1 MNLQGA
7 RTIPDPVHQEIMQKY
22 DPVKDLYDADL
33 VKDFGTEFFSWI
45 THNKQNQYQGLHRFN
60 HITLCAGSSQAFDHF
75 YLKHHKRRFRT
86 LPGEFMYHRAV
97 LKQGFHHL
105 LLTSDALAAND
116 AVIISVPFSDTGKR
130 PDKLEE
136 ILSACDEKQVPVLLD
151 MAYAVCSKNIH
162 VDLDHTCIDA
172 VVFSMSKFLH
182 GAEHLRV
189 GIRFQRRN
197 DDDGID
203 VFNSVGMNN
212 RQDIGLARHIMRY
225 FPSDYLWSNYAKQY
239 AQAIK
244 KLKLK
249 ATDCIMFG
257 LDYRNQYPELNRGNE
272 FNRVCI
278 SEMIAD
284 ACKPGK

>member
-7 RTIPDPVHQEIMQKY
+7 RTIPDPLHQQILQRY
-22 DPVKDLYDADL
+22 DPVKDLYDPDL
-33 VKDFGTEFFSWI
+33 TGNFGIEFYRWI
-45 THNKQNQYQGLHRFN
+45 TLNKYNRYQGLHRLK
-60 HITLCAGSSQAFDHF
+60 HITLCAGSCQAFDHF
-75 YLKHHKRRFRT
+75 YIKHHKRRFRT

-97 LKQGFHHL
+97 LKQGFDHL
-105 LLTSDALAAND
+105 SLAADTLAAND
-116 AVIISVPFSDTGKR
+116 AVIISVPFSDTGR
-130 PDKLEE
+130 QPENLEE
-136 ILSACDEKQVPVLLD
+136 ILTACDEKQVPVLLD
-151 MAYAVCSKNIH
+151 MAYAVCSKNID
-162 VDLDHTCIDA
+162 VNLDHDCIDS

-189 GIRFQRRN
+189 GIRFQAE
-197 DDDGID
+197 DQDDGID

-212 RQDIGLARHIMRY
+212 RMDIALARYMITTL
-225 FPSDYLWSNYAKQY
+225 PSDYLWNQYAKPY

-257 LDYRNQYPELNRGNE
+257 LDYRNQYRDLNRGNE
-272 FNRVCI
+272 FNRVCV
-278 SEMIAD
+278 SEIIAD